1 MGGFLKI
8 IGYGGLL
15 VLCVVMFSVPNR
27 ALTKP
32 REPVLQGDSGGPLLL
47 QQGGANRWAVAGI
60 VSWGIRCA
68 EAGNPGVYTRV
79 SKYRDWI
86 RQNAV

>member
-1 MGGFLKI
+1 MFTTDVCAP
-8 IGYGGLL
+8 YG
-15 VLCVVMFSVPNR
+15 R
-27 ALTKP
+27 ALILPMTGVA
-32 REPVLQGDSGGPLLL
+32 VLQGDSGGPLLL
-47 QQGGANRWAVAGI
+47 QQGGANRWAVAGV

>member
-1 MGGFLKI
+1 MLFYAGAQI
-8 IGYGGLL
+8 VTNVA
-15 VLCVVMFSVPNR
+15 VLN
-27 ALTKP
+27 
-32 REPVLQGDSGGPLLL
+32 LQGDSGGPLLL
-47 QQGGANRWAVAGI
+47 QQGGANRWAIAGV

-68 EAGNPGVYTRV
+68 EPGNPGVYTRV